1 MNAVCS
7 IACPQYRE
15 LDGGSSNPLCP
26 LVSGFFNGVKS
37 LFSKRPNESER
48 LTEPPVLMPN
58 RPTRSISSVTMSNG
72 PWVYTIVP
80 WED

>member
-7 IACPQYRE
+7 IAYPQYRE
-15 LDGGSSNPLCP
+15 LEGESPNPCP
-26 LVSGFFNGVKS
+26 IVSGLFNGVKS
-37 LFSKRPNESER
+37 LFSRRPNESER
-48 LTEPPVLMPN
+48 PSEPLGVMSSH
-58 RPTRSISSVTMSNG
+58 PTRSISSVTMSNG